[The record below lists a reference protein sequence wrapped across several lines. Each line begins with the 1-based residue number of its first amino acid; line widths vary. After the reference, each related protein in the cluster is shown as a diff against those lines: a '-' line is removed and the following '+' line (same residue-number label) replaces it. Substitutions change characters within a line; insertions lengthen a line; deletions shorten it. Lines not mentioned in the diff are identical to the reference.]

1 MRTFREWFG
10 VPNLRPHP
18 ALTDFYAVKSDA
30 DWDTE
35 RVQKLEHDA
44 SAITHLT
51 ADDPPVYMIYT
62 RGDVPVTASTNEGAW
77 VHHIRLGQKLKE
89 AMEKLGLE
97 CTVTQGGEE
106 KMHEFLIQKLKAG
119 K

>member
-1 MRTFREWFG
+1 M
-10 VPNLRPHP
+10 
-18 ALTDFYAVKSDA
+18 
-30 DWDTE
+30 
-35 RVQKLEHDA
+35 HDA

-51 ADDPPVYMIYT
+51 ADDPPVYMVYS
-62 RGDVPVTASTNEGAW
+62 RGDVPVTASTGEGAW

-106 KMHEFLIQKLKAG
+106 KMHEFLIRKLKAG

>member
-1 MRTFREWFG
+1 M
-10 VPNLRPHP
+10 
-18 ALTDFYAVKSDA
+18 
-30 DWDTE
+30 
-35 RVQKLEHDA
+35 
-44 SAITHLT
+44 
-51 ADDPPVYMIYT
+51 VYKA
-62 RGDVPVTASTNEGAW
+62 GDVPVTASTSEGAW

-106 KMHEFLIQKLKAG
+106 KMHEFLIGKLKAG